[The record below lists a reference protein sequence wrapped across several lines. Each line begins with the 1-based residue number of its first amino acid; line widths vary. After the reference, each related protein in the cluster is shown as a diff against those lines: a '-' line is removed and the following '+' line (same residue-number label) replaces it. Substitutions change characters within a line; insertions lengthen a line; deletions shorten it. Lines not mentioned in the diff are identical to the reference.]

1 MIFLPILQL
10 LLLFINTN
18 SYVLPYNK
26 RIKPNTYHYVKNND
40 RDLSTEILNKFTNI
54 TMPITNYKPLK
65 QWDSQIFI
73 DSCLYLSRYY
83 EPNEMYNRFQRR
95 YNRTLVLKR
104 IMKIKNKINNFL
116 RLIRVKSILPTFLLC
131 LSGGWTMTSSLK
143 KLLNSSSFIVA
154 TINTLL
160 VLSSSMIINDLFDID
175 IDKVNNP
182 KRPLVTGEI
191 TIKEAKIVL
200 CILFGLTE
208 YLTFR
213 YLSLP
218 LQIIIQ
224 LAIINIIVYTPF
236 IKKLT
241 FIKNISCASLVSF
254 SSFFTGLASNNGNVM
269 NSNIVI
275 LTITSSLIFFGS
287 LNNELLLDIS
297 DYEGDKKNNI
307 NTIPVV
313 YGNDFSWRLARIN
326 IIFNFVFHSLLLSY
340 IYNYKYGLPL
350 LFIGKQ
356 MLCKLNSVK
365 TNHTKS
371 KILKVVNGTNKQLII
386 LLLYLSGLSVSNKL

>member
-1 MIFLPILQL
+1 MIFLPILQFF
-10 LLLFINTN
+10 LLFINTN
-18 SYVLPYNK
+18 SYILPYNK
-26 RIKPNTYHYVKNND
+26 RIKPNIYHNVKNND
-40 RDLSTEILNKFTNI
+40 YDLSAEILNKITNI
-54 TMPITNYKPLK
+54 TIPITVYKPLK

-104 IMKIKNKINNFL
+104 IMNIKNKINSFL
-116 RLIRVKSILPTFLLC
+116 RLIRVNSILPTSLLC
-131 LSGGWTMTSSLK
+131 FSGGWIMTHSLS
-143 KLLNSSSFIVA
+143 KLIHSTSFIVA
-154 TINTLL
+154 TINTLII
-160 VLSSSMIINDLFDID
+160 LSSSMIINDLFDID
-175 IDKVNNP
+175 IDKINNP

-191 TIKEAKIVL
+191 TIKEAKIAL

-218 LQIIIQ
+218 LRIIIQ
-224 LAIINIIVYTPF
+224 LAILNIIVYTPF
-236 IKKLT
+236 VKKLT
-241 FIKNISCASLVSF
+241 FLKNISCSSLVSF
-254 SSFFTGLASNNGNVM
+254 TSFFTGLASYNGDLM
-269 NSNIVI
+269 NSNIAI
-275 LTITSSLIFFGS
+275 LTITSSLVFFGS
-287 LNNELLLDIS
+287 LNNELLLDMS

-313 YGNDFSWRLARIN
+313 YGNEFSWKLAHIN
-326 IIFNFVFHSLLLSY
+326 IFFNFIFHSLLLTS
-340 IYNYKYGLPL
+340 IYDYKYGLPL

-356 MLCKLNSVK
+356 MLDNLNSVK

-371 KILKVVNGTNKQLII
+371 KILQVVNGTNKQLIF
-386 LLLYLSGLSVSNKL
+386 LLLYLCGLSRK

>member
-26 RIKPNTYHYVKNND
+26 RIKPNIYHYVKNNEI
-40 RDLSTEILNKFTNI
+40 DLSTEFLNKISNI
-54 TMPITNYKPLK
+54 TMPITIYKPLK

-104 IMKIKNKINNFL
+104 IMNIKNKINNFL
-116 RLIRVKSILPTFLLC
+116 RLIRVKSIMPTFLLC
-131 LSGGWTMTSSLK
+131 LSGGWIMTSSFK

-154 TINTLL
+154 TINTLII
-160 VLSSSMIINDLFDID
+160 LSSSMIINDLFDID
-175 IDKVNNP
+175 IDKINNP

-191 TIKEAKIVL
+191 STKEAKIIL
-200 CILFGLTE
+200 CILFGFTE

-218 LQIIIQ
+218 LRIIIQ

-236 IKKLT
+236 VKKLT

-254 SSFFTGLASNNGNVM
+254 TSFFTGLASYNSNLM
-269 NSNIVI
+269 NSNIAI
-275 LTITSSLIFFGS
+275 LTITSSLVFFGS
-287 LNNELLLDIS
+287 LNNELLLDMS
-297 DYEGDKKNNI
+297 DYEGDKKNDI

-313 YGNDFSWRLARIN
+313 YGNEFSWKLARIN
-326 IIFNFVFHSLLLSY
+326 IFFNFIFHSLLLSY
-340 IYNYKYGLPL
+340 IYNYKYGVPL

-356 MLCKLNSVK
+356 MLDNLNTVK

-371 KILKVVNGTNKQLII
+371 KIVKVVNGTNKQLIF
-386 LLLYLSGLSVSNKL
+386 LLLYLCGLSRK